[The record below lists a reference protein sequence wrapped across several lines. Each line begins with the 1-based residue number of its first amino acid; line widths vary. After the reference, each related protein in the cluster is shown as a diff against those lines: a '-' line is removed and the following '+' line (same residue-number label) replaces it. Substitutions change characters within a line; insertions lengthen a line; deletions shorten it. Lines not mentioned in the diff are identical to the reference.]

1 MARNL
6 DINQQLDLPE
16 SVKFTTLEKLGISIN
31 DDHTSINDDHTSI
44 DSDAHHIGFKRSDLT
59 TTVSNLTRELR
70 CSFTNGMA
78 NVCESYV
85 SERLKVKFRK
95 IAKTGR
101 QEAGHNAFLFSKS
114 GEILNGFEFNSEH
127 PFHDVFKAKYFV
139 KNGSNRGHLIL
150 HYPAFIPREKL
161 TTPKE
166 ASHFKLYTQLV
177 ALSDFEFDSEQ
188 GYRPISEKF
197 HGRKSEFYS
206 QMLPI
211 LKIPIQPITSQL
223 SVNNGMGVP
232 NSSGLLLIMGIHFYR
247 YEDCKYVPMSKESA
261 LGIVNVF

>member
-6 DINQQLDLPE
+6 EINQQLDLPQ
-16 SVKFTTLEKLGISIN
+16 SVQFNTLDKFGISLN
-31 DDHTSINDDHTSI
+31 EDHSLTES
-44 DSDAHHIGFKRSDLT
+44 DSSHIESKKADLT

-85 SERLKVKFRK
+85 SQRLKSKFRD

-101 QEAGHNAFLFSKS
+101 QKAGHNAFLFSKF
-114 GEILNGFEFNSEH
+114 GEALNGFEFNSEH
-127 PFHDVFKAKYFV
+127 PFHDVFKAKYFI

-161 TTPKE
+161 TAPKE
-166 ASHFKLYTQLV
+166 ASHFKLYAQLV

-188 GYRPISEKF
+188 GYRPVSKKF
-197 HGRKSEFYS
+197 HGKKSEFYS

-232 NSSGLLLIMGIHFYR
+232 NSAGLLLIMGVHFYK
-247 YEDCKYVPMSKESA
+247 YEECKYVPMSKESA
-261 LGIVNVF
+261 LEIVRVY

>member
-6 DINQQLDLPE
+6 EINQQLELPE
-16 SVKFTTLEKLGISIN
+16 SVKFTSLNKIALSIN
-31 DDHTSINDDHTSI
+31 DYTSTES
-44 DSDAHHIGFKRSDLT
+44 DSQYIGSKRADLT
-59 TTVSNLTRELR
+59 STISNLTRELR
-70 CSFTNGMA
+70 CSFTNGMS

-85 SERLKVKFRK
+85 SQRLKAKFRN
-95 IAKTGR
+95 IAKNGR
-101 QEAGHNAFLFSKS
+101 QDVGHNTFLFSKY
-114 GEILNGFEFNSEH
+114 GEALNGFEFNRKHS
-127 PFHDVFKAKYFV
+127 FHDLFKAKYFV

-150 HYPAFIPREKL
+150 HFPAFIPKEKL
-161 TTPKE
+161 TAPE
-166 ASHFKLYTQLV
+166 GASHFKLFTQLV

-197 HGRKSEFYS
+197 HGKKSEFYS

-232 NSSGLLLIMGIHFYR
+232 NSSGLFLIMGIHYYR
-247 YEDCKYVPMSKESA
+247 YQDCKYLPMSKESA
-261 LGIVNVF
+261 LEIVKVY

>member
-6 DINQQLDLPE
+6 DINQQIELPE
-16 SVKFTTLEKLGISIN
+16 SVKFTALDNLGLSIN
-31 DDHTSINDDHTSI
+31 ED
-44 DSDAHHIGFKRSDLT
+44 RSSTESESSHLNSRRVDLT

-85 SERLKVKFRK
+85 SQRLKAKFRN
-95 IAKTGR
+95 IAKNGR
-101 QEAGHNAFLFSKS
+101 DHAGHNTFLFSKF
-114 GEILNGFEFNSEH
+114 GEALSGFEFNSDH
-127 PFHDVFKAKYFV
+127 PYHDVFKAKYFV
-139 KNGSNRGHLIL
+139 KHGSNRGHLIL
-150 HYPAFIPREKL
+150 HFPAFIPTEKL
-161 TTPKE
+161 NGPKG

-188 GYRPISEKF
+188 GYRPISKKF
-197 HGRKSEFYS
+197 HGKKSEFYS

-211 LKIPIQPITSQL
+211 LRIPVQPITSQL

-232 NSSGLLLIMGIHFYR
+232 DSSGLLLIMGIHFYR

-261 LGIVNVF
+261 LEIVNVF

>member
-6 DINQQLDLPE
+6 DINQQFNLPE

-31 DDHTSINDDHTSI
+31 EDQTSTENDSQY
-44 DSDAHHIGFKRSDLT
+44 IGFKRADLT

-85 SERLKVKFRK
+85 SGRLKAKFRN

-101 QEAGHNAFLFSKS
+101 QEAGYNAFLFSKF
-114 GEILNGFEFNSEH
+114 GEALNGFEFNSEH
-127 PFHDVFKAKYFV
+127 PFHDVFKARYFV

-150 HYPAFIPREKL
+150 HYPAFIPKEKL
-161 TTPKE
+161 TVPEE

-177 ALSDFEFDSEQ
+177 TLSDFEFDDEH
-188 GYRPISEKF
+188 GYRPISKKF
-197 HGRKSEFYS
+197 HGKKSEFYS

-232 NSSGLLLIMGIHFYR
+232 NSSGLLLTMGIHFYR
-247 YEDCKYVPMSKESA
+247 YEDCKYVPMSKKSA
-261 LGIVNVF
+261 LGIVSVF